1 VELTSLHLLLTYV
14 CTHSCDHCFVW
25 GSPEQSGT
33 MTLDMIDKIL
43 DQGEELGTVRSIYFE
58 GGEPFLFYAVLL
70 RGIQMANE
78 RGFKAGIVSNSY
90 WATDERDALEW
101 LRPLQGLISDLCVS
115 SDLFHADEMMSAEVK
130 HAQVAAEKLGIS
142 TGVLSIAQPEVED
155 AASVRGQLPTGE
167 SQVMC
172 RGRATRTLI
181 ERFSLHPWETFD
193 ECRFENLV
201 DPGRIHIDPLGHIHI
216 CQGISIG
223 NLFQNSLAEICKTY
237 DPDTHPIVGPILDGG
252 PAELVRHYDL
262 PLRERYVDAC
272 HLCYLARE
280 MLRPQFPEILAPDQ
294 MYGVF

>member
-1 VELTSLHLLLTYV
+1 MELTSLHLLLTYI
-14 CTHSCDHCFVW
+14 CTWECDHCFVW

-33 MTLDMIDKIL
+33 MTLNMIDRIL

-70 RGIQMANE
+70 RGIRMANE
-78 RGFKAGIVSNSY
+78 RGFKTGIVSNSY

-101 LRPLQGLISDLCVS
+101 LRPFKGLIYDLSVS
-115 SDLFHADEMMSAEVK
+115 SDLFHADEMMSPEVK
-130 HAQVAAEKLGIS
+130 HAQAAAEQLGIA
-142 TGVLSIAQPEVED
+142 TGVLSIAQPDVED
-155 AASVRGQLPTGE
+155 AASARGQLPVGE

-172 RGRATRTLI
+172 RGRAVKMLV
-181 ERFSLHPWETFD
+181 ERSSLHPWESFD

-201 DPGRIHIDPLGHIHI
+201 DPGRIHIDPLGHVHI

-223 NLFQNSLAEICKTY
+223 NLLQTSLAEICKTY
-237 DPDTHPIVGPILDGG
+237 DPESHPIVGPILDGG
-252 PAELVRHYDL
+252 PAELVRRNDL

-294 MYGVF
+294 MYGVY